1 MKSFPFLKSGIIL
14 CILITISSCL
24 GMKPGGGSSGKKLY
38 ETFFVGEEGT
48 QYFIKPLL
56 FCNKLKEELKFDMT
70 FRYKSEIKDS
80 AVINIT
86 LISKE
91 IVKNIDSLQI
101 SSGTNVTSI
110 NEAKYMFCERD
121 KETYIC
127 RFSTKVKL
135 SDVEKLFDNNSW
147 NIILYKQSGSNEFTT
162 PNSTK
167 KSIEKINYE
176 IFSMF

>member
-1 MKSFPFLKSGIIL
+1 MKSFPFLKSGIIF

-56 FCNKLKEELKFDMT
+56 FCNKLKEELKFDIT

-80 AVINIT
+80 AIINIT

-101 SSGTNVTSI
+101 TSNTNVTTI
-110 NEAKYMFCERD
+110 KEAKYMFCERN

-167 KSIEKINYE
+167 KSIGKINYE